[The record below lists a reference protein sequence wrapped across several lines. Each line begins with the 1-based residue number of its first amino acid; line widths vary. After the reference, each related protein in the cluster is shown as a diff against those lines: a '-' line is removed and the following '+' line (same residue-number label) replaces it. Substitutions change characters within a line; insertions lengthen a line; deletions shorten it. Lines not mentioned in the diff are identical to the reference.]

1 MRALNLRRASAQD
14 QTPANVSQ
22 IVNLINDAYRWSEA
36 ELWIDHKERTNTL
49 EIDALIESDMIILA
63 HSNDEIA
70 GMAKIEKV
78 APNVGGFGMLSTD
91 PNSLG
96 KGIDQALVNTAE
108 TWARGSGY
116 QEVEI
121 KVVRGE
127 PPN

>member
-1 MRALNLRRASAQD
+1 M
-14 QTPANVSQ
+14 
-22 IVNLINDAYRWSEA
+22 
-36 ELWIDHKERTNTL
+36 
-49 EIDALIESDMIILA
+49 EIDTLIESGMIILA

-70 GMAKIEKV
+70 GMARIEKV

-96 KGIDQALVNTAE
+96 KGIGQALVRAAE